1 MEKYARQQ
9 RRQAKYP
16 WRKYKQ
22 LPEIPD
28 YVDRKG
34 RFYYH
39 SDSKLVQLYEVRPN
53 QILFEIKL
61 PISRKRPPLHFP
73 DIGETIFLHNVQENK
88 PYKSFKVDSIFYAP
102 RGATGIC
109 IGTI

>member
-1 MEKYARQQ
+1 MNVI
-9 RRQAKYP
+9 RQAKYP

-28 YVDRKG
+28 YVDKNG
-34 RFYYH
+34 RFYYL
-39 SDSKLVQLYEVRPN
+39 SDTRLIELFEVLPR

-61 PISRKRPPLHFP
+61 PISRKRAPLHFP
-73 DIGETIFLHNVQENK
+73 DIGETIDLHSVQEDK
-88 PYKSFKVDSIFYAP
+88 PYKSFKVDGIFYAP

-109 IGTI
+109 IVSK